1 MTRLGGD
8 ALSDGPLLQ
17 GKRAPPFK
25 MVCAVGLATWILSGL
40 WFGLRVLQEHHEKA
54 LDEQKAVHNGG
65 LLDVVIVTMAFPLSA
80 ILALVLMIPLFVY
93 IGDHAAF
100 ASLSM
105 LRPDHYVR

>member
-8 ALSDGPLLQ
+8 AVSDGPLMQ

-25 MVCAVGLATWILSGL
+25 MMCAVGLALWILSGL
-40 WFGLRVLQEHHEKA
+40 FFGLRVLQEHHEKA
-54 LDEQKAVHNGG
+54 LHEQKAVHDGG
-65 LLDVVIVTMAFPLSA
+65 LDAVLLTLAFPLSA
-80 ILALVLMIPLFVY
+80 ILALVLTIPLFVY